1 MRSVVVLE
9 VLCCSLLVHGIWN
22 EALRDGI
29 SCYADVSIQNRSIL
43 QNVVVVA
50 VLYMEFQ
57 FFCPLSQLSFY
68 VCHEI
73 LRKYFWSYY
82 KT

>member
-1 MRSVVVLE
+1 MF
-9 VLCCSLLVHGIWN
+9 SLLVRGIWN

-50 VLYMEFQ
+50 VLYVEFPI
-57 FFCPLSQLSFY
+57 FLFPLTAL
-68 VCHEI
+68 I
-73 LRKYFWSYY
+73 LRLSRNPEKVLLVIL
-82 KT
+82 